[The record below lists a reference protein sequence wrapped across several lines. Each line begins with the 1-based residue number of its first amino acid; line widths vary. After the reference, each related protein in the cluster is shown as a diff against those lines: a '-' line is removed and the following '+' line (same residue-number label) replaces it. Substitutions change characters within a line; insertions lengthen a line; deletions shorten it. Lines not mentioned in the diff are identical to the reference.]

1 MQTKK
6 KRKITIFFAQKFG
19 GSKIMCTFVGFSA
32 KGQSSLTYQMLTNR
46 EICIANLAKQK
57 L

>member
-1 MQTKK
+1 M
-6 KRKITIFFAQKFG
+6 IFFAQKFG